1 MNCLSLLNFGAVEI
15 TFTVLGVIAIIAL
28 VLLFVI
34 VPMKEYFTALFAKAH
49 ISMAKLTSLKNCKI
63 APMSLVEAYILSKR
77 SNVDL
82 KVEEIESVLLASG
95 NAKDMIS
102 AMKLAKEAN
111 IALPFSLASALEIK
125 TKNSLEVVRQA
136 VESFNETIT
145 DIKAVSKD
153 NVELVIDCNLIL
165 KILIPKYLFGLSS
178 SKIKAYVT
186 EKIIKKVP
194 TLSKNEIMNNPE
206 ILLDGIDLAKAAEN
220 TAYSLQEVMIANISI
235 GRNFQM
241 DLEIKKAEKERV
253 FAQMQADRM
262 KTVEE
267 MKELRSRTKTEET
280 KASLLEA
287 EAQVPIAI
295 SQAIK
300 EGRFSVMD
308 YYKLMNLQADTA
320 LRRSIMNSDDKK
332 EEDDDTD
339 FDAFDDGDDE

>member
-1 MNCLSLLNFGAVEI
+1 MNTLSLLNFGAVEI
-15 TFTVLGVIAIIAL
+15 TFTVIGALALIAL
-28 VLLFVI
+28 ILLFVI

-63 APMSLVEAYILSKR
+63 APMSLVEAYILAKR
-77 SNVDL
+77 SDINL
-82 KVEEIESVLLASG
+82 KVEEIESVLIAKG
-95 NAKDMIS
+95 NAKDLIC

-111 IALPFSLASALEIK
+111 INLPFSLASALEIK

-136 VESFNETIT
+136 VESYNETISE
-145 DIKAVSKD
+145 IKAVTKD
-153 NVELVIDCNLIL
+153 NIELVIDVNLIL
-165 KILIPKYLFGLSS
+165 KILIPKYLFGLSVN
-178 SKIKAYVT
+178 KIKAFIT
-186 EKIIKKVP
+186 EKVIKKVP
-194 TLSKNEIMNNPE
+194 TLLKEEIMSNPE
-206 ILLDGIDLAKAAEN
+206 ILIADIDLTNASQN
-220 TAYSLQEVMIANISI
+220 TAYSLENIMIANISI
-235 GRNFQM
+235 GKNFQM
-241 DLEIKKAEKERV
+241 DLEIKKAEKERI

-267 MKELRSRTKTEET
+267 MKELRTRTKTEEN

-320 LRRSIMNSDDKK
+320 LRRSIMNTDEKKDSDD
-332 EEDDDTD
+332 D
-339 FDAFDDGDDE
+339 FDIFDDGDDE

>member
-1 MNCLSLLNFGAVEI
+1 MKNMLSLLNFGAVEI
-15 TFTVLGVIAIIAL
+15 TFTVIGALAIVAL
-28 VLLFVI
+28 ILLFII

-49 ISMAKLTSLKNCKI
+49 ISMAKLTSLKNCEI
-63 APMSLVEAYILSKR
+63 APMNLVEAYILAKCYDI
-77 SNVDL
+77 NL
-82 KVEEIESVLLASG
+82 KVEEIESVLISKG
-95 NAKDMIS
+95 NAKDMIC

-125 TKNSLEVVRQA
+125 TKNSLEIVKQA
-136 VESFNETIT
+136 VESCNELVQG
-145 DIKAVSKD
+145 IKAVSKD
-153 NVELVIDCNLIL
+153 NIELIIDINLIL
-165 KILIPKYLFGLSS
+165 KILIPKYLYGLSVN
-178 SKIKAYVT
+178 KIVAFVT

-194 TLSKNEIMNNPE
+194 TLTKEQIMSNPE
-206 ILLDGIDLAKAAEN
+206 VLVADIDYVKASEN
-220 TAYSLQEVMIANISI
+220 TAYSLENVMVANLSI

-253 FAQMQADRM
+253 FAQMQSDRM

-267 MKELRSRTKTEET
+267 MKELRSRTKTEEN

-332 EEDDDTD
+332 DTDSDDD
-339 FDAFDDGDDE
+339 FDIFDGDGE

>member
-1 MNCLSLLNFGAVEI
+1 
-15 TFTVLGVIAIIAL
+15 
-28 VLLFVI
+28 
-34 VPMKEYFTALFAKAH
+34 
-49 ISMAKLTSLKNCKI
+49 
-63 APMSLVEAYILSKR
+63 
-77 SNVDL
+77 
-82 KVEEIESVLLASG
+82 
-95 NAKDMIS
+95 
-102 AMKLAKEAN
+102 
-111 IALPFSLASALEIK
+111 
-125 TKNSLEVVRQA
+125 
-136 VESFNETIT
+136 
-145 DIKAVSKD
+145 
-153 NVELVIDCNLIL
+153 
-165 KILIPKYLFGLSS
+165 
-178 SKIKAYVT
+178 
-186 EKIIKKVP
+186 
-194 TLSKNEIMNNPE
+194 MNNPE

-332 EEDDDTD
+332 EEDDE
-339 FDAFDDGDDE
+339 FF

>member
-1 MNCLSLLNFGAVEI
+1 MNTLSLLNFGAVEI
-15 TFTVLGVIAIIAL
+15 TFIVIGALALIAL
-28 VLLFVI
+28 ILLFVI

-63 APMSLVEAYILSKR
+63 APMSLVEAYILAKR
-77 SNVDL
+77 SDINL
-82 KVEEIESVLLASG
+82 KVEEIESVLIAKG
-95 NAKDMIS
+95 NAKDMIC

-111 IALPFSLASALEIK
+111 INLPFSLASALEIK

-136 VESFNETIT
+136 VESYNETISE
-145 DIKAVSKD
+145 IKAVTKD
-153 NVELVIDCNLIL
+153 NIELVIDVNLIL
-165 KILIPKYLFGLSS
+165 KIIIPKYLFGLSVN
-178 SKIKAYVT
+178 KIKAFIT
-186 EKIIKKVP
+186 EKVIKKVP
-194 TLSKNEIMNNPE
+194 TLLKEEIMSNPE
-206 ILLDGIDLAKAAEN
+206 ILIADIDLTNASQN
-220 TAYSLQEVMIANISI
+220 TAYSLENIMIANISI
-235 GRNFQM
+235 GKNFQM
-241 DLEIKKAEKERV
+241 DLEIKKAEKERI

-267 MKELRSRTKTEET
+267 MKELRTRTKTEEN

-320 LRRSIMNSDDKK
+320 LRRSIMNTDEKKDSDD
-332 EEDDDTD
+332 D
-339 FDAFDDGDDE
+339 FDIFDDGDDE

>member
-125 TKNSLEVVRQA
+125 TKNSLDVVRQA
-136 VESFNETIT
+136 VESFNEEIT
-145 DIKAVSKD
+145 EIKAVSKD
-153 NVELVIDCNLIL
+153 NVELVINCNMIL
-165 KILIPKYLFGLSS
+165 KILLQKYLFGLSTN
-178 SKIKAYVT
+178 KIKAFVT

-194 TLSKNEIMNNPE
+194 TLLKDEILKNPE
-206 ILLDGIDLAKAAEN
+206 ILIEGIDFVKASEN
-220 TAYSLQEVMIANISI
+220 TAYSLQNVMISNISI

-241 DLEIKKAEKERV
+241 DMEIKKAEKERV

-320 LRRSIMNSDDKK
+320 LRRSIMNSDEKK
-332 EEDDDTD
+332 EDEDID
-339 FDAFDDGDDE
+339 FDGFDDGDDE

>member
-1 MNCLSLLNFGAVEI
+1 MNTLSLLNFGAVEI
-15 TFTVLGVIAIIAL
+15 TFTVIGALSLIAL
-28 VLLFVI
+28 ILLFVI

-63 APMSLVEAYILSKR
+63 APMSLVEAYILAKR
-77 SNVDL
+77 SNINL
-82 KVEEIESVLLASG
+82 KVEEIESVLIAKG
-95 NAKDMIS
+95 NAKDMIC

-111 IALPFSLASALEIK
+111 INLPFSLASALEIK

-136 VESFNETIT
+136 VESYNETISE
-145 DIKAVSKD
+145 IKAVTKD
-153 NVELVIDCNLIL
+153 NIELVIDVNLIL
-165 KILIPKYLFGLSS
+165 KILIPKYLFGLSVN
-178 SKIKAYVT
+178 KIKAFIT
-186 EKIIKKVP
+186 EKVIKKVP
-194 TLSKNEIMNNPE
+194 TLLKEEIMSHPE
-206 ILLDGIDLAKAAEN
+206 ILIADIDLTNASQN
-220 TAYSLQEVMIANISI
+220 TAYSLENIMIANISI
-235 GRNFQM
+235 GKNFQM
-241 DLEIKKAEKERV
+241 DLEIKKAEKERI

-267 MKELRSRTKTEET
+267 MKELRTRTKTEEN

-320 LRRSIMNSDDKK
+320 LRRSIMNTDEKKDSDD
-332 EEDDDTD
+332 DD
-339 FDAFDDGDDE
+339 FDIFDDGDDE

>member
-1 MNCLSLLNFGAVEI
+1 MNTLSLLNFGAVEI
-15 TFTVLGVIAIIAL
+15 TFIVIGALALIAL
-28 VLLFVI
+28 ILLFVI

-63 APMSLVEAYILSKR
+63 APMSLVEAYILAKR
-77 SNVDL
+77 SDINL
-82 KVEEIESVLLASG
+82 KVEEIESVLIAKG
-95 NAKDMIS
+95 NAKDMIC

-111 IALPFSLASALEIK
+111 INLPFSLASALEIK

-136 VESFNETIT
+136 VESYNETISE
-145 DIKAVSKD
+145 IKAVTKD
-153 NVELVIDCNLIL
+153 NIELVIDVNLIL
-165 KILIPKYLFGLSS
+165 KILIPKYLFGLSVN
-178 SKIKAYVT
+178 KIKAFIT
-186 EKIIKKVP
+186 EKVIKKVP
-194 TLSKNEIMNNPE
+194 TLLKEEIMSNPE
-206 ILLDGIDLAKAAEN
+206 ILIADIDLTNASQN
-220 TAYSLQEVMIANISI
+220 TAYSLENIMIANISI
-235 GRNFQM
+235 GKNFQM
-241 DLEIKKAEKERV
+241 DLEIKKAEKERI

-267 MKELRSRTKTEET
+267 MKELRTRTKTEEN

-320 LRRSIMNSDDKK
+320 LRRSIMNTDEKKDSDD
-332 EEDDDTD
+332 D
-339 FDAFDDGDDE
+339 FDIFDDGDDE